1 VDCLLEGLATSTRG
15 KAKQYDRI
23 IAILW
28 HCYLSPSRHTQ
39 LEVAAMLGVSD
50 SLVSDYRRRIEQ
62 QLRALT
68 LGGIDGARA
77 FEAALKE
84 RVSRLMNC
92 APPASSNS
100 LQTAA
105 RPAADIVMRATATS
119 NL

>member
-1 VDCLLEGLATSTRG
+1 VRG
-15 KAKQYDRI
+15 KTKQYDRML
-23 IAILW
+23 AILW

-68 LGGIDGARA
+68 LGGIDDARA

-84 RVSRLMNC
+84 RVLRLMNC
-92 APPASSNS
+92 APPARSIP
-100 LQTAA
+100 LQTVA
-105 RPAADIVMRATATS
+105 
-119 NL
+119 